1 MAKVIM
7 IGNQKGGVG
16 KTMVSHELSA
26 LFVRRGNKVLGID
39 IDGQRDFSR
48 YSDISFA
55 KKIPT
60 IRDILLEIKDIK
72 AQSAL
77 GNTNAED
84 SDYADFEDEDNEDI
98 IDKAIQHTNEGYDL
112 IIASKKLANASS
124 DFGEPNDIY
133 LLQDL
138 INSLSDDYDYI
149 IIDCA
154 PARSPLLYMSYIASD
169 YCICIAESDEGS
181 REGVRQTYA
190 DIALLKEKNTTKVVM
205 LGTLLN
211 KYKDANVQV
220 EQYQALCDLGVTTNA
235 MPFDTAI
242 PLGVAAT
249 EANNKHMCVYEYM
262 QSGNREIKMKSKSLV
277 EQFDKLADEIEKRI
291 AELEGM

>member
-1 MAKVIM
+1 MARVIM

-16 KTMVSHELSA
+16 KTMISHELCA

-39 IDGQRDFSR
+39 VDGQRDFSR

-60 IRDILLEIKDIK
+60 IRDLLLKIKDIK
-72 AQSAL
+72 TQSAL
-77 GNTNAED
+77 GDEKKED
-84 SDYADFEDEDNEDI
+84 SDFEDFEDEADEDI
-98 IDKAIQHTNEGYDL
+98 IDKAIQQTKEGYDI
-112 IIASKKLANASS
+112 IIASKKLANATS

-138 INSLSDDYDYI
+138 IDTLTDDYDYI

-262 QSGNREIKMKSKSLV
+262 RSGNRETKKKAKSLV
-277 EQFDKLADEIEKRI
+277 EQFDKLADEIEQRI
-291 AELEGM
+291 AELEEK

>member
-16 KTMVSHELSA
+16 KTMISHELCA
-26 LFVRRGNKVLGID
+26 LFVRRGKKVLAID
-39 IDGQRDFSR
+39 IDGQRDLSR
-48 YSDISFA
+48 YSDISFT

-60 IRDILLEIKDIK
+60 IRDVLLAIKEIKE
-72 AQSAL
+72 QSTL
-77 GNTNAED
+77 GEENTETA
-84 SDYADFEDEDNEDI
+84 DYDDFEDNDGDI
-98 IDKAIQHTNEGYDL
+98 LDKAIQHTRENYDI
-112 IIASKKLANASS
+112 IIASKKLANAPS

-133 LLQDL
+133 LLQEMIGTL
-138 INSLSDDYDYI
+138 TDDYDYI

-154 PARSPLLYMSYIASD
+154 PARSPLLYMSYVASD
-169 YCICIAESDEGS
+169 YCICIAEADEGS
-181 REGVRQTYA
+181 REGVRQTYT

-211 KYKDANVQV
+211 KFKDANVQV
-220 EQYQALCDLGVTTNA
+220 EQYQALCELGQATNA
-235 MPFDTAI
+235 MPFDAAI

-262 QSGNREIKMKSKSLV
+262 KTGNRETKRKAKSLV
-277 EQFDKLADEIEKRI
+277 EQFNKLADEIEERI
-291 AELEGM
+291 AALEG

>member
-1 MAKVIM
+1 MARVIM

-16 KTMVSHELSA
+16 KTMISHELCA

-39 IDGQRDFSR
+39 VDGQRDFSR

-60 IRDILLEIKDIK
+60 IRDLLLKIKDIK
-72 AQSAL
+72 TQSAL
-77 GNTNAED
+77 GDEKKED
-84 SDYADFEDEDNEDI
+84 SDFEDFEDEADEDI
-98 IDKAIQHTNEGYDL
+98 IDKAIQQTKEGYDI
-112 IIASKKLANASS
+112 IIASKKLANATS

-138 INSLSDDYDYI
+138 IDTLTDDYDYI

-169 YCICIAESDEGS
+169 YCICISESDEGS

-262 QSGNREIKMKSKSLV
+262 RSGNRETKKKARSLV
-277 EQFDKLADEIEKRI
+277 EQFDKLADEIEQRI
-291 AELEGM
+291 AELEEK

>member
-1 MAKVIM
+1 MARVIM

-16 KTMVSHELSA
+16 KTMISHELCA

-39 IDGQRDFSR
+39 VDGQRDFSR

-60 IRDILLEIKDIK
+60 IRDLLLEIKDIK
-72 AQSAL
+72 TQSAL
-77 GNTNAED
+77 GDGKKED
-84 SDYADFEDEDNEDI
+84 SDFEDFEGEADDDI
-98 IDKAIQHTNEGYDL
+98 IDKAIQKTKEGYDI

-138 INSLSDDYDYI
+138 IDTLTDDYDYI

-154 PARSPLLYMSYIASD
+154 PARSPLLYMSYIASN

-190 DIALLKEKNTTKVVM
+190 DIALLKEKNTTKVIM

-242 PLGVAAT
+242 PMGVAAT

-262 QSGNREIKMKSKSLV
+262 RTGNRETKKKAKSLV
-277 EQFDKLADEIEKRI
+277 EQFDKLADEIEQRI
-291 AELEGM
+291 AELEGK